1 MAATPLSMQLS
12 IVAGRAAP
20 VSERWPL
27 TALLAASGLSRNG
40 LGRQLRLA
48 GHTLRAASRRGLSDV
63 QADRWAVRLGLHP
76 VEVWGSSWYDGL
88 GDGGGPSHFRVAQ
101 HLRSRIERG
110 DLRPGDPVPTAH
122 ALAADRGVGV
132 GTVTKAVADL
142 RAEGLVIG
150 GGRGCRNL
158 VAPLISAAS

>member
-1 MAATPLSMQLS
+1 MAATPLSMQLPA
-12 IVAGRAAP
+12 VAGP
-20 VSERWPL
+20 VPPISGRWPL

-76 VEVWGSSWYDGL
+76 VEVWGSSWYDGV
-88 GDGGGPSHFRVAQ
+88 GDEGGPSHVRVAQ
-101 HLRSRIERG
+101 HLRARIERG
-110 DLRPGDPVPTAH
+110 DLGPGDPLPTAQ
-122 ALAADRGVGV
+122 ALAGDLGVGV
-132 GTVTKAVADL
+132 GTVTKAVAGL

-158 VAPLISAAS
+158 VASVVSAAS

>member
-1 MAATPLSMQLS
+1 MATAYLS
-12 IVAGRAAP
+12 IASGPVPA

-40 LGRQLRLA
+40 LARQLRLA
-48 GHTLRAASRRGLSDV
+48 GHTLRSASRRGLSNV

-76 VEVWGSSWYDGL
+76 VEVWGRSWYDGV
-88 GDGGGPSHFRVAQ
+88 GDGGGPSHARVAQ

-110 DLRPGDPVPTAH
+110 ELRPGEPLPTAH
-122 ALAADRGVGV
+122 ALAADLGVGV
-132 GTVTKAVADL
+132 GTVTKAVAEL

-150 GGRGCRNL
+150 GGRGSRQL
-158 VAPLISAAS
+158 VA